1 MIFTDGVS
9 VGVSADVLIT
19 VVVVVSVE
27 GVPASVSVV
36 VPYEDAVKLAVS
48 IGVVVDTV
56 EMVVSVE

>member
-1 MIFTDGVS
+1 MVFTDGVS

-36 VPYEDAVKLAVS
+36 VPYEDDVKLALS
-48 IGVVVDTV
+48 IGVVVDPV
-56 EMVVSVE
+56 EIVVSVE